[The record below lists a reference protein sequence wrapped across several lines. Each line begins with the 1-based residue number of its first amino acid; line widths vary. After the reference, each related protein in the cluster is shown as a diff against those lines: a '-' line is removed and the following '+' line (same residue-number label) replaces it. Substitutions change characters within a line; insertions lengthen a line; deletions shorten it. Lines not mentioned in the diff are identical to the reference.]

1 MPGLVIEAV
10 ALPFHHPSTQT
21 KQQDLAMEV
30 GEVEEEQGRVVV
42 GEEGA
47 VVHGTVEAEGA
58 DRLDTATATATGV

>member
-30 GEVEEEQGRVVV
+30 GEVEEEVVEV
-42 GEEGA
+42 GQPKA
-47 VVHGTVEAEGA
+47 VKHPYP
-58 DRLDTATATATGV
+58 LYQ